1 MTEGSQPMRDIAD
14 AERGRRVVSI
24 CEGASDRQPRRTEDD
39 LLDQLMSAARS
50 GDRGALTRARAAL
63 HRAGHCDETI
73 AFRFV
78 PEVARRL
85 GQAWVDDTLSFTD
98 VSIATAW
105 LQRMLRQLET
115 EPCALTRPEPVSP
128 ATLMIIPAGEYHTL
142 GAMVATGQLRRM
154 GLSVRLSA
162 GQSTRTIC
170 DMVQTDEFGM
180 IMLSWARSD
189 RLDSLRALILKIRE
203 ALPRPT
209 PIVVG
214 GAVLATARQIER
226 QTGADYATSDIEDAV
241 RQCGLTDHFQPAGA
255 RVTGA

>member
-1 MTEGSQPMRDIAD
+1 MSDAPQPLREIAD

-24 CEGASDRQPRRTEDD
+24 CEGASDRQPRRTDED
-39 LLDQLMSAARS
+39 LMDQLMSAARS
-50 GDRGALTRARAAL
+50 GERGALTRARAAL
-63 HRAGHCDETI
+63 HRAGHCDEVI
-73 AFRFV
+73 AQRFV
-78 PEVARRL
+78 PEVARRF

-105 LQRMLRQLET
+105 LQRMLRQLDS
-115 EPCALTRPEPVSP
+115 EPPAMTQPEPYAP
-128 ATLMIIPAGEYHTL
+128 AALMIIPAGEYHTL
-142 GAMVATGQLRRM
+142 GAMVATGQLRKM

-162 GQSTRTIC
+162 GQSTRAVC
-170 DMVQTDEFGM
+170 DMVLSDDFDM
-180 IMLSWARSD
+180 ILVSWARSD
-189 RLDSLRALILKIRE
+189 RLDSLHALILKIRD

-226 QTGADYATSDIEDAV
+226 QTGADYATSDIEEAV
-241 RQCGLTDHFQPAGA
+241 RLCGLTDQFQPAGA